1 MKQLRKVNIS
11 RIQYFFQYFT
21 VVLYQLEIN
30 AYQTQT
36 GKIIDAKI
44 QLSQYHC

>member
-11 RIQYFFQYFT
+11 RICIFQYFT

-30 AYQTQT
+30 AYQTQ
-36 GKIIDAKI
+36 KRKVIDAKI
-44 QLSQYHC
+44 